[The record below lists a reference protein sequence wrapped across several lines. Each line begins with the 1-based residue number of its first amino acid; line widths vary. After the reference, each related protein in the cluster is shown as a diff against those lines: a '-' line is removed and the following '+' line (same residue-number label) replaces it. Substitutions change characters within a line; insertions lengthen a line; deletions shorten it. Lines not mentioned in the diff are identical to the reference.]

1 MHISNLFKLNNLIKN
16 VDFEKISL
24 PELKEHYVRIKSFK
38 NDQKMLSKLPDKGE
52 KYLKR
57 LRNVEVIFS
66 D

>member
-1 MHISNLFKLNNLIKN
+1 MHISNLFKLNNLIKR

-38 NDQKMLSKLPDKGE
+38 NDQKILCKLPDKGE

-57 LRNVEVIFS
+57 LKNIEV
-66 D
+66 